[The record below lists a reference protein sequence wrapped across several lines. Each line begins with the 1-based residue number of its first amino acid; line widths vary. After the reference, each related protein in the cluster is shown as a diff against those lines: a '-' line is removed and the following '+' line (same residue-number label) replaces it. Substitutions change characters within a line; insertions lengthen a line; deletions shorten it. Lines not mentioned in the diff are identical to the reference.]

1 MTVNGELNVSSHFKI
16 HGLDV
21 KKHASDMWLFSMEEQ
36 KRPAKEK

>member
-21 KKHASDMWLFSMEEQ
+21 KKSRIKHVAVFNGGK